1 MSAIGRYRP
10 FQPHKY
16 PKTVRFNAYSVHI
29 SASTVA
35 GGCDGSCNRFFC
47 VVLISSDAET
57 TVPAHSS
64 GNEATFSLEFC
75 GQRQFMCLWYISVC
89 CVVGQ
94 FCLYW
99 LYNCPNVR
107 RKYACNLANGQFD
120 FRNGSNYPNL
130 RQMKWFHGNFGE
142 LPFARY
148 VNYPMHFEKLKSS
161 LKSGEFLLVRN
172 MNCSTPQKN
181 ASREGGIG

>member
-35 GGCDGSCNRFFC
+35 GGCDGSFNRFFC

-64 GNEATFSLEFC
+64 GNKAAISLEFWWSETVHVFVIY
-75 GQRQFMCLWYISVC
+75 QRVLCRWTILPVLTLQLSECEVE
-89 CVVGQ
+89 
-94 FCLYW
+94 
-99 LYNCPNVR
+99 VR
-107 RKYACNLANGQFD
+107 LQ
-120 FRNGSNYPNL
+120 
-130 RQMKWFHGNFGE
+130 
-142 LPFARY
+142 
-148 VNYPMHFEKLKSS
+148 
-161 LKSGEFLLVRN
+161 SGEW
-172 MNCSTPQKN
+172 T
-181 ASREGGIG
+181 I

>member
-99 LYNCPNVR
+99 LYN
-107 RKYACNLANGQFD
+107 
-120 FRNGSNYPNL
+120 YPNL

-172 MNCSTPQKN
+172 MNCPTPQKN

>member
-1 MSAIGRYRP
+1 MQKRPCQHIVQAIRQHLVWNFG
-10 FQPHKY
+10 
-16 PKTVRFNAYSVHI
+16 
-29 SASTVA
+29 
-35 GGCDGSCNRFFC
+35 
-47 VVLISSDAET
+47 
-57 TVPAHSS
+57 
-64 GNEATFSLEFC
+64 
-75 GQRQFMCLWYISVC
+75 GQRQFMCLRYVSVSC
-89 CVVGQ
+89 DVGQ

-107 RKYACNLANGQFD
+107 WKYACDQVNGQFD

-172 MNCSTPQKN
+172 MNYPTPQKN
-181 ASREGGIG
+181 LSRLLQITMKIWSGRE

>member
-75 GQRQFMCLWYISVC
+75 GQRQFKLEKWRISIGTEHELSNTSEKCFTRRRYWIACPYSAQELSNCLAEQS
-89 CVVGQ
+89 
-94 FCLYW
+94 
-99 LYNCPNVR
+99 
-107 RKYACNLANGQFD
+107 LAHYLFWQN
-120 FRNGSNYPNL
+120 
-130 RQMKWFHGNFGE
+130 
-142 LPFARY
+142 
-148 VNYPMHFEKLKSS
+148 
-161 LKSGEFLLVRN
+161 
-172 MNCSTPQKN
+172 STPKLYKDIKYIAN
-181 ASREGGIG
+181 SMKDFT